1 MTSDHDTPVVF
12 ETGGRR
18 AGKTERMKKRME
30 GFQKPLTGGP
40 TKKVSMPIISEPE
53 AGLIVCS
60 CGWRFVHARPKV
72 REDRA
77 ETHTKNKH
85 GGAALWM

>member
-1 MTSDHDTPVVF
+1 M
-12 ETGGRR
+12 
-18 AGKTERMKKRME
+18 KTKRME

-40 TKKVSMPIISEPE
+40 TKKVNMPIIAQPE
-53 AGLIVCS
+53 VGLISCS
-60 CGWRFVHARPKV
+60 CGWQFIHVRNKV

-77 ETHTKNKH
+77 ETHAKNKH